1 MNNSPEIGSKSLDIE
16 YHISTILPTLW
27 AWWSLDVLKTF
38 EKQDI
43 PKSTEKLLE
52 VWTKLIESQ
61 VRYDAMNYALMKEFP
76 IDSEQ
81 GGWIDKLSISELSMS
96 PEQSSLLIKTL
107 WEYKKQYEKGSVEST
122 NINLLILAL
131 KKRNF
136 QEFVT
141 IIIEMP
147 SLQKYLLSDEK
158 FSKNWMQLYEKKWI
172 PELIKMWIWN
182 CKTLAVMSQKI
193 LETGNSRWNLWINK
207 IQIIE
212 WEDNHITLKLYT
224 AKWII
229 DYDPMQ
235 ILYKKNPTK

>member
-1 MNNSPEIGSKSLDIE
+1 MNNSPEFESKSLGIE
-16 YHISTILPTLW
+16 YHINTILPTLG
-27 AWWSLDVLKTF
+27 AGGTTDILKTF
-38 EKQDI
+38 EQKNT
-43 PKSTEKLLE
+43 PKNTENLLE
-52 VWTKLIESQ
+52 AWTKLIESQ

-107 WEYKKQYEKGSVEST
+107 SEYKKQYEKGSVEST
-122 NINLLILAL
+122 NIDLLILAL

-158 FSKNWMQLYEKKWI
+158 FSKNWMQLYEKK
-172 PELIKMWIWN
+172 
-182 CKTLAVMSQKI
+182 
-193 LETGNSRWNLWINK
+193 
-207 IQIIE
+207 
-212 WEDNHITLKLYT
+212 
-224 AKWII
+224 
-229 DYDPMQ
+229 
-235 ILYKKNPTK
+235 

>member
-27 AWWSLDVLKTF
+27 AWWSPDILKTF

-52 VWTKLIESQ
+52 AWTKLIESQ

-107 WEYKKQYEKGSVEST
+107 WEYKKQYEKGSAEST
-122 NINLLILAL
+122 NIDLLILAL

-212 WEDNHITLKLYT
+212 WEDNHVTLKLYT

-235 ILYKKNPTK
+235 TLYKKNPTK